1 MMATIMIKGAII
13 YQKST
18 PQDQSCIPE
27 FVFLARPVVHPHTIP
42 CSNNG
47 AHQPYP
53 EGVLSKSFLCRPPIP
68 PTREAITIEPKGLLE
83 GEISDGMLPSPR
95 PNIEFETE
103 QEIQT
108 VGTSLKSKGN
118 DSSIISA

>member
-1 MMATIMIKGAII
+1 MAPINHVEP
-13 YQKST
+13 KSHHN
-18 PQDQSCIPE
+18 PPPSPNRE
-27 FVFLARPVVHPHTIP
+27 FLEVLIL
-42 CSNNG
+42 SSSDSDLN
-47 AHQPYP
+47 P